1 MKHYLVSTV
10 YGYYIVNSDGGVV
23 DSVKKASDGA
33 NDLKLLL
40 ERNRGL
46 KLFTLQPELSEYAE
60 VVAPWYGS
68 SLLYSHATLG
78 GALGLS
84 RAETLGMV
92 RAHAFELTKKRIASA
107 SSQLD
112 RLAAEAVKAVDEF
125 DKTLNVFA
133 SRIRE
138 WYGLHFPEL
147 GELVDDNATYL
158 RLVSSLG
165 LRENF
170 TEDALKALGI
180 PDEKSRKIS
189 GMAARSMG
197 APLAAENFEPIR
209 VMSESVYRLYS
220 LRNSLT
226 GYIDRLMAD
235 VAPNLREF
243 VGSVLGARLIALA
256 GSLERLA
263 RFPSSTV
270 QVLGAEKALFR
281 AIRKGARPPKHGAI
295 FQDPLIHNAPKW
307 QRGKIA
313 RAYAG
318 KISIAARV
326 DFYGGESISQKLRE
340 DFENRVKEI
349 RSNFPNPP
357 ERGNERKVYREHRR
371 ERPAKRWKR
380 R

>member
-10 YGYYIVNSDGGVV
+10 YGYYVV
-23 DSVKKASDGA
+23 DSDGNVVDSIKKGPDGA
-33 NDLKLLL
+33 KELRILF
-40 ERNRGL
+40 ERNLGL

-68 SLLYSHATLG
+68 SLLYSHERLG
-78 GALGLS
+78 GALGLPK
-84 RAETLGMV
+84 AETLGII
-92 RAHAFELTKKRIASA
+92 RTHALELTKRRIAAA

-170 TEDALKALGI
+170 TKEALTALGI
-180 PDEKSRKIS
+180 PEDKSERIS
-189 GMAARSMG
+189 GLAKRSMG
-197 APLAAENFEPIR
+197 ATLAPENFEPIR
-209 VMSESVYRLYS
+209 VMSESVYKLYS

-326 DFYGGESISQKLRE
+326 DFYGGETISQKLRE

-357 ERGNERKVYREHRR
+357 DREDEKKGYRERR
-371 ERPAKRWKR
+371 RDRPIKRWR
-380 R
+380 RR